1 MAEEMDGFTSREDGT
16 VVEKW
21 QSGGWLDLIKLEDYW
36 AIWLGFILMIPF
48 IIIYLSSPPKDM
60 HSKIDKAN
68 AVMKA
73 ENTRAPF
80 KTVAWY
86 DACDAKQK
94 IKASS
99 GGFGKFLKKWTT
111 KPQGWTNNPLKAFY
125 LSKDA
130 AEAINA
136 KNKPKYDVA
145 KAKAIEVK
153 SAALEAEAAAAAAG
167 FQNTGLNDA
176 AKEKIQQWRGAR
188 TKESKAKKKASVK
201 PYNLFPT
208 MIGLMVF
215 MGLFFSIGIK
225 GMGKQ
230 WGRFVVGFI
239 PVFIIAVIS
248 YLLNSQAT
256 LKHYGIGYAVWGI
269 FFGMLI
275 SNTIGTPEW
284 MKPGVQVEFFIKT
297 GLVLLGAEI
306 LFNKIIA
313 IGTPGVFIAW
323 VCTPV
328 VLLVTYWFGQRV
340 IRMPS
345 KTLNIVVSADM
356 SVCGTSAA
364 IATAA
369 ACRAKKEELTL
380 AIGLSLVFTS
390 LMMIAMPLFIKA
402 VGMPDI
408 LAGAW
413 LGGTIDATGAVAAA
427 GAFVSERAMYVAAT
441 IKMIQNILIGVV
453 AFCVAL
459 YWVTRV
465 ERLPGQKVHAM
476 EIWWRF
482 PKFVLGFILASII
495 FSWMYGSMGNDVGY
509 SILDQGVIRGGTRIF
524 RGWFFCL
531 SFVAIGLECDFR
543 QLKHYF
549 KGGKPL
555 TLYVFGQSLQIL
567 LSLGM
572 AYIAFYILFPH
583 ITARI

>member
-1 MAEEMDGFTSREDGT
+1 MAEEMDGFSSREDGT

-36 AIWLGFILMIPF
+36 AMWLAFILIIPF
-48 IIIYLSSPPKDM
+48 TIIYLSSPPKDM
-60 HSKIDKAN
+60 HSKIDRNN

-73 ENTRAPF
+73 ENRRAPF

-86 DACDAKQK
+86 EAFDAKQK
-94 IKASS
+94 IKASR
-99 GGFGKFLKKWTT
+99 GGFGKFIKKWTT
-111 KPQGWTNNPLKAFY
+111 KPQKWTDNPLKAFY

-130 AEAINA
+130 AKVINA
-136 KNKPKYDVA
+136 KNRSKYDTA
-145 KAKAIEVK
+145 KAKVKELK
-153 SAALEAEAAAAAAG
+153 SAALEAEAEAAAAG
-167 FQNTGLNDA
+167 FQNNGLNNTV
-176 AKEKIQQWRGAR
+176 KKNIQQWRAGR
-188 TKESKAKKKASVK
+188 FEESKAKKKASVK

-208 MIGLMVF
+208 LIGLMLF
-215 MGLFFSIGIK
+215 IDLFFSVGIK

-230 WGRFVVGFI
+230 WGRFIVGFM
-239 PVFIIAVIS
+239 PVFIIGVIS
-248 YLLNSQAT
+248 YMLNSQTA

-284 MKPGVQVEFFIKT
+284 VKPGAQVEFFIKT

-306 LFNKIIA
+306 LFNKIVA

-340 IRMPS
+340 IKMPS

-402 VGMPDI
+402 VEMPDV

-427 GAFVSERAMYVAAT
+427 GAFISERAMYVAAT

-465 ERLPGQKVHAM
+465 ERVPGQEVHAM

-482 PKFVLGFILASII
+482 PKFVLGFVLASII
-495 FSWMYGSMGNDVGY
+495 FSWMYGSMGDDVGY
-509 SILDQGVIRGGTRIF
+509 SMLDQGVIRGGTRIF

-531 SFVAIGLECDFR
+531 SFVAIGLESDFR
-543 QLKHYF
+543 KLRHYF

-555 TLYVFGQSLQIL
+555 ILYVFGQSLQIL
-567 LSLGM
+567 LSLLM